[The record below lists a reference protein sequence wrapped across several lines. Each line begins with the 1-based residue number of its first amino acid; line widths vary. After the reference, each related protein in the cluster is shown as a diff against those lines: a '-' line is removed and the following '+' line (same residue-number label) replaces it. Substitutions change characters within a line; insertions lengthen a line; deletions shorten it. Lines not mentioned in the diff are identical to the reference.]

1 MRVNEK
7 YPNPSDSESKMDRVK
22 KAEYQTR
29 LGWVGGLGKG
39 WLRKG
44 VGGGCIVMNV
54 NEN

>member
-7 YPNPSDSESKMDRVK
+7 YPYLSDSESKMDRVK
-22 KAEYQTR
+22 SAEYQAR
-29 LGWVGGLGKG
+29 LGWVGGLGKC